1 MVKRC
6 IWMKKTM
13 NDNKRIQIGLIGDS
27 QIRSKQQ
34 NLIAYE
40 IGKTVAR
47 NNAILICGGRGGVME
62 AACKG
67 VYEEGGISVG
77 ILPYDINDQGMN
89 EFLTVRIPTQLGMAR
104 NAIIPLASDGIIAC
118 GGGAGTLSEI
128 SFTSMYGKP
137 LVCITSVPGW
147 SKEIGERG
155 YIDHRDQNSLLIL
168 KADSGEH
175 AVQKILKILSRTK

>member
-1 MVKRC
+1 MV
-6 IWMKKTM
+6 
-13 NDNKRIQIGLIGDS
+13 NKSRIQIGVIGDS
-27 QIRSKQQ
+27 QIRSKQHYS
-34 NLIAYE
+34 IAYE
-40 IGKTVAR
+40 VGKTVAR

-67 VYEEGGISVG
+67 VYDEGGISVG
-77 ILPYDINDQGMN
+77 ILPYDLSDPGIN
-89 EFLTVRIPTQLGMAR
+89 EFLTIRIPTRLGMAR
-104 NAIIPLASDGIIAC
+104 NAIVPLASDGIIAC

-155 YIDHRDQNSLLIL
+155 FIDYRDQTSQ
-168 KADSGEH
+168 KVFTADSGEH
-175 AVQKILKILSRTK
+175 AVQKVLKALSGAK